1 MSEQPPSPL
10 LRTHPSLVDT
20 VAQLLWAAAPQAQLL
35 RDEAD
40 AAGLVPLYLRAPLD
54 PAAEAA
60 FERGLDA
67 LLREPSERARG
78 TYLREV
84 RDLRGR
90 RRELGVP
97 VAPEAWHGVAGL
109 IGPFEDEAAARAWLE
124 QGLPPGWL
132 GDALPHAGA
141 WYVDTF
147 QGDEELRAR

>member
-10 LRTHPSLVDT
+10 LRVHPDLVDT
-20 VAQLLWAAAPQAQLL
+20 AAQLLWAAAPHAQLL
-35 RDEAD
+35 RDEPD
-40 AAGLVPLYLRAPLD
+40 AAGLIPLYLRAPLD

-67 LLREPSERARG
+67 LLREPRERVRG

-97 VAPEAWHGVAGL
+97 VSPADWRAVSGL
-109 IGPFEDEAAARAWLE
+109 VGPFADEAAARAWLR

-132 GDALPHAGA
+132 GDALPHAGV
-141 WYVDTF
+141 WHVDVF
-147 QGDEELRAR
+147 PGDEELRAL